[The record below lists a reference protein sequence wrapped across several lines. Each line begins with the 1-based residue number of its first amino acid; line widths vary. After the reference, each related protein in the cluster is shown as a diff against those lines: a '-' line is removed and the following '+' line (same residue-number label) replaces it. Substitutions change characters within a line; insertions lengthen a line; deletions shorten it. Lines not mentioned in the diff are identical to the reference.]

1 MLVSSLSNRAI
12 VEDRLELIV
21 NPGKVRMTQK
31 AQVSQLFLG
40 HWRTSYL
47 FLSEASCGPPARRFN
62 FFDFLVE
69 LGLIRCSI
77 LTVIADI
84 GVFNFL
90 TEKCKFTSVFSA
102 QA

>member
-1 MLVSSLSNRAI
+1 MRSLGNGAI
-12 VEDRLELIV
+12 IEDLLELIV

-47 FLSEASCGPPARRFN
+47 FLSEAPIGPPARRFN
-62 FFDFLVE
+62 LFGFLVE
-69 LGLIRCSI
+69 LGLVRCSF
-77 LTVIADI
+77 LTVNIT
-84 GVFNFL
+84 GVGIFNFL
-90 TEKCKFTSVFSA
+90 AEKRKFLSILSA